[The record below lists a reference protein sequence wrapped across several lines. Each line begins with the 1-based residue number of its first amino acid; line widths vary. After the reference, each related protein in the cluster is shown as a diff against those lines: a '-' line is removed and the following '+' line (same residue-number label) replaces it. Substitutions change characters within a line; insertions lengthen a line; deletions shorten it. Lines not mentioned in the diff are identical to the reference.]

1 MKNSWRVLVGRL
13 SDAASCGNNLVND
26 ACLKLHFGIRDFIE
40 REEAQDLVE
49 YALVV
54 ALIAFGAATGM
65 KALST
70 EIKTAFNTISSDL
83 ATSL

>member
-13 SDAASCGNNLVND
+13 SNAASCGNNLVNG
-26 ACLKLHFGIRDFIE
+26 ACLKVHFGISDFIE

-54 ALIAFGAATGM
+54 ALVAFGAAAGM
-65 KALST
+65 KVLSS
-70 EIKTAFNTISSDL
+70 EINRAFNTISSDL
-83 ATSL
+83 ASSL

>member
-1 MKNSWRVLVGRL
+1 MKNSGRGLVGRL
-13 SDAASCGNNLVND
+13 SNAASCGNNLVNE
-26 ACLKLHFGIRDFIE
+26 ACFRLHFGIRDFIV

-54 ALIAFGAATGM
+54 ALIAFGAVTGM

-70 EIKTAFNTISSDL
+70 EIKTAFDTISSDL
-83 ATSL
+83 VSSL